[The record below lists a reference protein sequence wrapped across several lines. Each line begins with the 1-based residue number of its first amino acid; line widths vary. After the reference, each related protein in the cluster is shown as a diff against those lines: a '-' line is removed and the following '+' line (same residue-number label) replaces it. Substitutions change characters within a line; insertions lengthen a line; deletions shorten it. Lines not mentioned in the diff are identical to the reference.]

1 VGEVNPDLPFW
12 KLPLERL
19 TQDEWEALCDGCGQ
33 CCLHKV
39 EDEDTGEIYH
49 TNVACKLLNL
59 KTAQCSDYA
68 NRRRFVP
75 DCMKLT
81 PQTAGNLAWL
91 PPSCA
96 YRLRA
101 DGDPLPDWHYLVCGD
116 RDAVHKAG
124 VSIAGKV
131 ISETVAGP
139 LENHIVWPYGEEFD
153 EDWDDEEPEGNPWAN
168 PSDVAPE
175 TPKR

>member
-1 VGEVNPDLPFW
+1 MNPDLPFW